1 MRLVSGKALAFAS
14 TESAL
19 VLVKGLPVRPVTRMF
34 LLAVLASTLMTNRT
48 PTGAKTGET
57 LEELTARLAVETN
70 RAYEAS
76 PYSALSRDYF
86 SRFSR
91 DPNAEPGDGETALD
105 DTWRIVLPLDADPLA
120 ELMTGHFVDF
130 LDRCMGLRLPVET
143 RARSELDAEVQRTI
157 VFLDSGGGDPDVPES
172 FTIAVKPGEV
182 RVHGRDP
189 RGLRNGVVKLV
200 DQIGFRQVPIVAL
213 GQQVYRPRLKVRLG
227 AVPKFGSYRDVVFMG
242 YNAVL
247 VGGGSLYALSKSD
260 AIPELAGRRQPGSL
274 EAGARAAQ
282 EARQYGLKTYCF
294 INTRQKFSK
303 DDPVFLAHPEIRGAL
318 TWKADGEYVLCTEHP
333 LVRRYLSESVRAIFQ
348 SDPALDGLV
357 LIIGGEGFYHC
368 YMRPYGVKKGH
379 TNCKRCE
386 ALGAET
392 VVSNLCNYLAEE
404 VRKVNP
410 RGEIVAWPYSA
421 EHVWSA
427 DDAQAALISR
437 LQPGVAI
444 FTEIEKDEFVQKPD
458 GVTKHIWDYSID
470 LIGPG
475 DRAQRQVEAC
485 KAAGISI
492 YMKSEPELGFEA
504 PRLPHIPCMDRWVAR
519 AEALAS
525 CGADGA
531 WVFPAFR
538 PCYGTSA
545 AEINK
550 FVWWEPVPDKETLL
564 QEFAARLG
572 GERAG
577 PHVRRAWKHVSDAIE
592 FSPELPSYYTGPYYL
607 GPAHPMRADPE
618 ASVPDVFYGRY
629 LFHAEIADAEGL
641 KLEPTFVTSPTGNV
655 PVFGEFYRK
664 MEACLKR
671 AVDEM
676 DAARPLVP
684 ERCRLTFDAEDSPIR
699 WFYHTARTEANFY
712 ESCQLRD
719 RLLAFATQ
727 ESKSPE
733 QIAEARRTYERWRE
747 VLLDEKANASEA
759 LPVMEADVRLDF
771 YYGSDHTFSHGADTI
786 RAKLELIDREINEF
800 LPALAAKCGFSSTR
814 ESESYQ

>member
-1 MRLVSGKALAFAS
+1 MIK
-14 TESAL
+14 
-19 VLVKGLPVRPVTRMF
+19 P
-34 LLAVLASTLMTNRT
+34 TLID
-48 PTGAKTGET
+48 ADTGES
-57 LEELTARLAVETN
+57 LEELTARLAAETN

-91 DPNAEPGDGETALD
+91 DPNARPGDGEIALD
-105 DTWRIVLPLDADPLA
+105 ATWRIVLPLDADPLA
-120 ELMTGHFVDF
+120 ELMTGHLADF
-130 LDRCMGLRLPVET
+130 LDRCMQLRLPVEKRT
-143 RARSELDAEVQRTI
+143 RSELNGDAHRTI
-157 VFLDSGGGDPDVPES
+157 ALLDSGGGDSNVPES
-172 FTIAVKPGEV
+172 FTIVVKPGEV
-182 RVHGRDP
+182 RVEGRDP
-189 RGLRNGVVKLV
+189 RGLRDGIVKLV
-200 DQIGFRQVPIVAL
+200 DQMGFQQAPILRL
-213 GQQVYRPRLKVRLG
+213 GAQTYRRRLSVRLG

-247 VGGGSLYALSKSD
+247 VGGSSLYALSTSD
-260 AIPELAGRRQPGSL
+260 AIPELAGRREGGSL

-282 EARQYGLKTYCF
+282 EARGYGLKTYCF
-294 INTRQKFSK
+294 INTRQKFPK

-333 LVRRYLSESVRAIFQ
+333 LVRRYLCESVRAIF
-348 SDPALDGLV
+348 DADTELDGLV
-357 LIIGGEGFYHC
+357 IIVGGEGFYHC
-368 YMRPYGVKKGH
+368 FMRPYGVKKGH

-386 ALGAET
+386 PLGAET
-392 VVSNLCNYLAEE
+392 VVSNLCNYLAQE

-410 RGEIVAWPYSA
+410 NAEVVAWPYSA

-427 DDAQAALISR
+427 DDTQAAFISR
-437 LQPGVAI
+437 LQPGTAI

-485 KAAGISI
+485 KVAGIPI

-550 FVWWEPVPDKETLL
+550 FVWWEPVPDKEKLL
-564 QEFAARLG
+564 QEFAARLA

-607 GPAHPMRADPE
+607 GPAHPMCADPE
-618 ASVPDVFYGRY
+618 AKLPEVFYGRY
-629 LFHAEIADAEGL
+629 LFHAEIADTEGL

-655 PVFGEFYRK
+655 AVFGKFYRQ

-676 DAARPLVP
+676 AAAKPLVP
-684 ERCRLTFDAEDSPIR
+684 ERCRLTFGAEDSPIR

-719 RLLAFATQ
+719 RLLALAAR
-727 ESKSPE
+727 EIKDPE
-733 QIAEARRTYERWRE
+733 QIAEARRIYGRWRD
-747 VLLDEKANASEA
+747 VLLDEKANANEA

-771 YYGSDHTFSHGADTI
+771 YYGSDHTFSHGADMI

-800 LPALAAKCGFSSTR
+800 LPALAAKCGLSVKGESGSS
-814 ESESYQ
+814 Q